1 MKPYNH
7 SLLFLEGTPSWYRQR
22 IAAQR
27 AWDLSEEH
35 VCELWADVGWELGMA
50 TDLGLTLDKLLE
62 PLLPLLFRE
71 IHNLNLT
78 ALLGERNTV
87 SLGQGHTD
95 NHAVLTPE
103 PWKHILAPWFH
114 SFHFRVFSHLPF
126 FHKIKRDCPLSL
138 SSALLTR
145 YTSRWSEAQFY
156 SGTRVYTMTASTFF
170 FLDELIYLPL
180 Y

>member
-22 IAAQR
+22 ITAPE

-35 VCELWADVGWELGMA
+35 VCELWADVGWKLGVA

-62 PLLPLLFRE
+62 PLFPHLFME

-95 NHAVLTPE
+95 NQAGPTPE
-103 PWKHILAPWFH
+103 LWKHILAPGFH

-126 FHKIKRDCPLSL
+126 SIKLNEFVLLSL
-138 SSALLTR
+138 SKFSAHMLHLPMVRGPVLLR
-145 YTSRWSEAQFY
+145 DLCLYDSIY
-156 SGTRVYTMTASTFF
+156 I
-170 FLDELIYLPL
+170 FLVWMN
-180 Y
+180 